1 MRIQTSQNRYGE
13 GFGLVLE
20 WTSKGIWNNNVV
32 AVINCIDLY
41 LSRIPRLHFDINN
54 SKGRWNNN
62 KDIRFAFLFFNLELT
77 VW

>member
-41 LSRIPRLHFDINN
+41 LSRIPRLRFNKVD
-54 SKGRWNNN
+54 
-62 KDIRFAFLFFNLELT
+62 KDIRVAFLFLNLELT